1 MLAYRQ
7 GGFDMRRLKARLLAL
22 ILTLAL
28 IMPLAGCSLISDIAE
43 TLGITQL
50 APEPDY
56 IKVTVPETTFEN
68 KFHYGGYSEADKET
82 YRDIY
87 QGLLEQKDEF
97 IIHSKDG
104 DHANNILYTV
114 LYDFPEIFWT
124 EGHVISTTYGN
135 RYVCMKPKYNCT
147 KEEKETK
154 EVQIHSIT
162 QKVLEAAPKG
172 ADEYAKIKYVYEYLV
187 TSVEY
192 QDGAPDNQNIYSSLV
207 NKKTVCAGY
216 AKANQ
221 YLLEKLGISCVYV
234 TGDATNTQ
242 GTQLHAWNIVSC
254 NGKYYYVDVTWADPL
269 ELGEQQVQDALINYD
284 YLCCSEETLKKTHV
298 RSSDYPY
305 PECNSDD
312 LNYYKNH
319 GMYYS
324 EAKSSELLDVM
335 KADINKKNACTTFK
349 FANETVYGQGKD
361 LITGSLLKEAAQY
374 LGRKYGIKSVKC
386 YYREEN
392 VNRFVI
398 YWTYK

>member
-1 MLAYRQ
+1 
-7 GGFDMRRLKARLLAL
+7 MRRLKTRLLAL
-22 ILTLAL
+22 ILVMTLM
-28 IMPLAGCSLISDIAE
+28 MPLTGCSLISDIAE

-56 IKVTVPETTFEN
+56 IEVTVPAETFEN
-68 KFHYGGYSEADKET
+68 KFYYGRYSEAEKET

-87 QGLLEQKDEF
+87 QGLLEQKAEF

-104 DHANNILYTV
+104 DQANSILYTV

-124 EGHVISTTYGN
+124 EGHVVSTTYGS
-135 RYVCMKPKYNCT
+135 RYVSMKIQYNCS

-154 EVQIHSIT
+154 EAQIESMAEQI
-162 QKVLEAAPKG
+162 LAAAPKG
-172 ADEYAKIKYVYEYLV
+172 TDEYAKIKYVYEYLV
-187 TSVEY
+187 SSVEY
-192 QDGAPDNQNIYSSLV
+192 EDGAPDNQNIYSAMV

-221 YLLEKLGISCVYV
+221 YLLEKMGISCIYV
-234 TGDATNTQ
+234 TGDATNSQ
-242 GTQLHAWNIVSC
+242 GTRLHAWNIVSC
-254 NGKYYYVDVTWADPL
+254 NGNYYYVDVTWADPVV
-269 ELGEQQVQDALINYD
+269 LGEQQVKDPVINYD
-284 YLCCSEETLKKTHV
+284 YLCCSEENLKKTHV
-298 RSSDYPY
+298 KSPEYPY
-305 PECNSDD
+305 PECSADD
-312 LNYYKNH
+312 LNYYKGN

-324 EAKSSELLDVM
+324 EAKSSELLAAM
-335 KADINKKNACTTFK
+335 KADINKKNSCTTFK